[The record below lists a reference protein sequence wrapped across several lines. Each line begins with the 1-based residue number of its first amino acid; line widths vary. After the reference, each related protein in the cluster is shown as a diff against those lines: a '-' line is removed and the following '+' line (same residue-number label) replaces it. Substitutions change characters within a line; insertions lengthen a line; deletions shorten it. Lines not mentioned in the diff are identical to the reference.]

1 MARITPL
8 PVQDLAEHQE
18 GLALVQQVFGFVP
31 NSMPTMARVP
41 GLLPAFQTLA
51 GTIMMNPLIP
61 PELIQ
66 MVAHISSLAAGCRYC
81 QSHTGHSAERLGVDP
96 AKLAAIWEFETSE
109 LFSPAEQ
116 AALRL
121 GLHSGQ
127 VPNGTTDEDFEACR
141 QHYSDDQIA
150 TIVSVCALFG
160 FLNRW
165 NDTMAT
171 ELEPSPT
178 EFGQRVLA
186 QNGWKV
192 GKHSG

>member
-1 MARITPL
+1 MARIAPL
-8 PVQDLAEHQE
+8 PTEELTEHRE
-18 GLALVQQVFGFVP
+18 GLDLVQEVFGFVP

-61 PELIQ
+61 PDLIQ
-66 MVAHISSLAAGCRYC
+66 MVAHITSLAAGCRYC

-96 AKLAAIWEFETSE
+96 AKLVAIWEFETSP
-109 LFSPAEQ
+109 LFNEPER

-121 GLHSGQ
+121 GLHAGQ
-127 VPNGTTDEDFEACR
+127 VPNEATDEDFEACR
-141 QHYSDDQIA
+141 LHFNDDQIA

-171 ELEPSPT
+171 ELEASPT

-186 QNGWKV
+186 QNGWQV